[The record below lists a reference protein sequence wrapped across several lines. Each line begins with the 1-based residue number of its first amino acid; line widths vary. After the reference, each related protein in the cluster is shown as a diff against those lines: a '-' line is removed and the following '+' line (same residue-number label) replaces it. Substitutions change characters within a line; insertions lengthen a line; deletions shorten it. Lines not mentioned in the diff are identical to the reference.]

1 MTYFVNS
8 GSSNTDIVS
17 AVNYILAN
25 LNTNYLSNSNTG
37 IITTSTTATSATST
51 TGQTTRYLYR
61 YLDVAFA
68 DNYAGNQNFSSTPL
82 STSKFFGLRNTN
94 TNAWDSNPTDYVW
107 YQVAG
112 GFPTGT
118 FLWYQTF
125 GGLQINLVVSAFAPS
140 PAYQICPN
148 AVPIDLTIISTAT
161 NLLART
167 AYTISYDTLAN
178 TPASYTTT
186 GNSTFPP
193 PGTWDTTNPET
204 WVANPPSYNA
214 AQNLWEIDGIYN
226 PSTNLTTWAAPYLAT
241 LKVGELSAITI
252 NAGQLTVNSPS
263 TGSGYVKAGTVNY
276 SGGVMSGYGG
286 ILKQDGTFAFGNA
299 SAGRF
304 TYDGTNFNIS
314 GSNFQVGSA
323 VQSGTSMTG
332 TGATFNPS
340 GASGTFALGNSST
353 NISFNGSTL
362 YLNGSVVATN
372 SIQGNAVTVTAGYSI
387 SSTTTF
393 GAYSTILSVSINS
406 SGAPIWIN
414 VNINSIINVT
424 GGGSIAS
431 VFILKNGSGTPIDTY
446 NSGNIADGYPLTGF
460 LSAYLSS
467 SPSTTTTYTVEFL
480 PNDGSSN
487 IDLQTYSNIFAI
499 ATKR

>member
-241 LKVGELSAITI
+241 LKVGTLSAITTNTGSLNVTGTFQAN
-252 NAGQLTVNSPS
+252 NAALSGTGM
-263 TGSGYVKAGTVNY
+263 TGSG
-276 SGGVMSGYGG
+276 GVLYPTGY
-286 ILKQDGTFAFGNA
+286 FAFGNSSSNITNSA
-299 SAGRF
+299 SGVFINGFTTNTTGSFAGGYITSTPTTLLSF
-304 TYDGTNFNIS
+304 SIPGTNVSYPAILTTS
-314 GSNFQVGSA
+314 GCVNAQIPNTTSA
-323 VQSGTSMTG
+323 YVLIDLRFGTYNTTLGVYEFSYY
-332 TGATFNPS
+332 PS
-340 GASGTFALGNSST
+340 FALGT
-353 NISFNGSTL
+353 FNIGTSGW
-362 YLNGSVVATN
+362 
-372 SIQGNAVTVTAGYSI
+372 VTVPYS
-387 SSTTTF
+387 
-393 GAYSTILSVSINS
+393 
-406 SGAPIWIN
+406 
-414 VNINSIINVT
+414 
-424 GGGSIAS
+424 
-431 VFILKNGSGTPIDTY
+431 
-446 NSGNIADGYPLTGF
+446 LTGVGNLPAGNYNFIVTATCTFYTAAGVSLGTGYIQYLDVFTSF
-460 LSAYLSS
+460 LQPL
-467 SPSTTTTYTVEFL
+467 V
-480 PNDGSSN
+480 
-487 IDLQTYSNIFAI
+487 
-499 ATKR
+499 